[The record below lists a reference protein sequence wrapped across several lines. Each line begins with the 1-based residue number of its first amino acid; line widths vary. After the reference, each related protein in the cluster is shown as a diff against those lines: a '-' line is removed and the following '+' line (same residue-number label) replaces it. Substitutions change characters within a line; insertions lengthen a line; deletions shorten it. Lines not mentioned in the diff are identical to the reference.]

1 MREAIL
7 AAAMKLFLD
16 ESFEKTTMR
25 RIAQAIEYTP
35 GALYSYFK
43 DKDEILFALH
53 QRGFDQLFA
62 VQVPA
67 LSIADPVERLRRLGE
82 IYIEFAL
89 ANPQTYDLMFIASK
103 TGHSIEEADEWHCGE
118 RAYGVVRDTM
128 REIIESGRLRATSDP
143 EVAAFA
149 AWSAVHGIVSLVI
162 RNRSR
167 IIPEADRDRVVHSA
181 TQVLL
186 QQLLAPPPA
195 EAEAARATPRP
206 PTPPTSHRSKRR

>member
-7 AAAMKLFLD
+7 AAAMKLFLE

-53 QRGFDQLFA
+53 QRGFEQLFA
-62 VQVPA
+62 MQAPA

-103 TGHSIEEADEWHCGE
+103 TGRSIEEAEDWQCGE
-118 RAYGVVRDTM
+118 RAYAVVRDTM
-128 REIIESGRLRATSDP
+128 REIIEAGRLPATDDP

-162 RNRSR
+162 RNRCR
-167 IIPEADRDRVVHSA
+167 IIAEEDRDRVVRQA

-186 QQLLAPPPA
+186 QQLLAPPPGA
-195 EAEAARATPRP
+195 VSRAPVLKGSRRARR
-206 PTPPTSHRSKRR
+206 